1 MVDKGKKSLE
11 HDSLYEEYDLDGDGV
26 VSDVELATVKA
37 IHEASTAE
45 EKADAQRHMAWT
57 ALVSM
62 LLFTVVV
69 FMPFVPD
76 DRVQLL
82 GNLSSL
88 FYVAMAGVVGAY
100 MGMTAYMANGKK

>member
-11 HDSLYEEYDLDGDGV
+11 NESLYEEYDLDGDGV

-37 IHEASTAE
+37 IHDATKAEA
-45 EKADAQRHMAWT
+45 KADAQRHMAWT

-62 LLFTVVV
+62 LLFTIVL

-76 DRVQLL
+76 ARVQLL

-88 FYVAMAGVVGAY
+88 F
-100 MGMTAYMANGKK
+100 